1 MSEGARQVR
10 HHSVHIVGD
19 PINQLK
25 GRAAST
31 HQRTLTV
38 IGFIHTAPISDER
51 DDKAGACNRH
61 EAEGKERK
69 TT

>member
-1 MSEGARQVR
+1 MW
-10 HHSVHIVGD
+10 
-19 PINQLK
+19 K
-25 GRAAST
+25 GGKHT
-31 HQRTLTV
+31 PKNTDGYWV
-38 IGFIHTAPISDER
+38 HTAPISDER